1 MKLEVKIPSV
11 GESVTEAT
19 LSSWNKKTG
28 DFVRA
33 NELLLLIETD
43 KASVEVVAEKDGQ
56 LTINTEAGQTV
67 PIGTVVGVIDTSAAP
82 KSEATPSSATPQAI
96 KQSPAP
102 AASAAAPAA
111 AASGGA
117 TTAPA
122 PLSASSNS
130 SSTAGST
137 TSFDTQSHLSP
148 AVQKIVTE
156 KSLDPSQIKG
166 TGKDGRLTKEDVMTA
181 SKGTTMS
188 STPPPSVTPSKPA
201 TSKETFPSGAPLLT
215 NVARGISRQGE
226 VERIPMNNIRRRT
239 AERLVQAQHTA
250 AILTTFNEIDMT
262 RVTEVRNKYKDAFK
276 EKYGT
281 SLGFMGFFTKAVI
294 EALRAF
300 PAVNASIEGNDL
312 VYKKFYNISVAVGT
326 EKGLIVPV
334 IRDADLL
341 TIAGIEQAIKHFALK
356 AREGRITIDDLS
368 NGTFTISNG
377 GVYGSLMSTPILNY
391 PQVGILGMHKVED
404 RPMAINGRV
413 EIRPM
418 MYVALSYDHRI
429 IDGKEAVSFLVKVKE
444 GVEAPERLLLEI

>member
-19 LSSWNKKTG
+19 ISSWNKKSG

-43 KASVEVVAEKDGQ
+43 KASVEVVAEKEGV
-56 LTINTEAGQTV
+56 LTISTEAGATV
-67 PIGTVVGVIDTSAAP
+67 PIGTIVGTIDTT
-82 KSEATPSSATPQAI
+82 AT
-96 KQSPAP
+96 
-102 AASAAAPAA
+102 ASAAPAA
-111 AASGGA
+111 AAPTKA
-117 TTAPA
+117 AAAAPA
-122 PLSASSNS
+122 ATASA
-130 SSTAGST
+130 GGFET
-137 TSFDTQSHLSP
+137 TTHLSP

-156 KSLDPSQIKG
+156 KGIDPSQIKG
-166 TGKDGRLTKEDVMTA
+166 TGKDGRLVKEDVMTA
-181 SKGTTMS
+181 KPGVTTS
-188 STPPPSVTPSKPA
+188 APTPAPASAPAAKPA
-201 TSKETFPSGAPLLT
+201 APVSAPAPAPAYPAASG
-215 NVARGISRQGE
+215 RSRQGE
-226 VERIPMNNIRRRT
+226 IDRMPMNNIRRRT
-239 AERLVQAQHTA
+239 AERLVEAQHTA

-281 SLGFMGFFTKAVI
+281 NLGFMGFFTKAVI
-294 EALRAF
+294 EGLKAF
-300 PAVNASIEGNDL
+300 PAVNASIEGTDIL
-312 VYKKFYNISVAVGT
+312 YKKFFNVGVAVGT

-341 TIAGIEQAIKHFALK
+341 SIAGIEQAIKHFALK
-356 AREGRITIDDLS
+356 AREGRISIDDLS
-368 NGTFTISNG
+368 GGTFTISNG

-404 RPMAINGRV
+404 RPMAINGKV

-429 IDGKEAVSFLVKVKE
+429 IDGKEAVGFLVKVKE
-444 GVEAPERLLLEI
+444 CVENPERLLLEI

>member
-19 LSSWNKKTG
+19 ISTWNKNSGEYVK
-28 DFVRA
+28 A

-43 KASVEVVAEKDGQ
+43 KASVEVVAEKDGM
-56 LTINTEAGQTV
+56 LTITSEAGATV
-67 PIGTVVGVIDTSAAP
+67 PIGTVVGMIDTSATAP
-82 KSEATPSSATPQAI
+82 AGASSSSNKSSASASANATVA
-96 KQSPAP
+96 AP
-102 AASAAAPAA
+102 MAASA
-111 AASGGA
+111 SHGGA
-117 TTAPA
+117 TEF
-122 PLSASSNS
+122 S
-130 SSTAGST
+130 
-137 TSFDTQSHLSP
+137 TQSHLSP

-156 KSLDPSQIKG
+156 KNLDPSQIKG
-166 TGKDGRLTKEDVMTA
+166 TGKDGRLTKEDALKATP
-181 SKGTTMS
+181 TTTKS
-188 STPPPSVTPSKPA
+188 SPSVVSKAPSATITPLTTPTPRVGSK
-201 TSKETFPSGAPLLT
+201 
-215 NVARGISRQGE
+215 QGE
-226 VERIPMNNIRRRT
+226 IERVPMNNIRRRT
-239 AERLVQAQHTA
+239 AERLVEAQHTA

-262 RVTEVRNKYKDAFK
+262 RVTEVRNKYKDSFK

-294 EALRAF
+294 EALKAF
-300 PAVNASIEGNDL
+300 PAVNASIEGTDII
-312 VYKKFYNISVAVGT
+312 YKKYFNIGVAVGT

-341 TIAGIEQAIKHFALK
+341 SIAGIEQAIKYFALK
-356 AREGRITIDDLS
+356 AREGRISIDDLS
-368 NGTFTISNG
+368 GGTFTVSNG

-404 RPMAINGRV
+404 RPMAINGKV

-429 IDGKEAVSFLVKVKE
+429 IDGKEAVGFLVKVKE

>member
-19 LSSWNKKTG
+19 ISTWNKKSG

-56 LTINTEAGQTV
+56 LTINTEAGQTI
-67 PIGTVVGVIDTSAAP
+67 PIGTVVGVIDTSV
-82 KSEATPSSATPQAI
+82 
-96 KQSPAP
+96 
-102 AASAAAPAA
+102 AASAITSSTPAGINKPTTPA
-111 AASGGA
+111 N
-117 TTAPA
+117 TAPA
-122 PLSASSNS
+122 SNGGTTVSAPLSTSFSPTGGS
-130 SSTAGST
+130 SSFETH
-137 TSFDTQSHLSP
+137 SHLSP

-181 SKGTTMS
+181 ASKAA
-188 STPPPSVTPSKPA
+188 STPTPTAAPVTPLKPA
-201 TSKETFPSGAPLLT
+201 ISKESSASPLLT
-215 NVARGISRQGE
+215 QVARGISRQGE

-239 AERLVQAQHTA
+239 AERLVEAQHTA

-281 SLGFMGFFTKAVI
+281 GLGFMGFFTKAVI
-294 EALRAF
+294 EGLRAF
-300 PAVNASIEGNDL
+300 PAVNASIEGTDL
-312 VYKKFYNISVAVGT
+312 IYKKFYNIGVAVGT

-356 AREGRITIDDLS
+356 AREGRISIDDLS
-368 NGTFTISNG
+368 GGTFTVSNG

-404 RPMAINGRV
+404 RPMAINGKV

-444 GVEAPERLLLEI
+444 CVEAPERLLLEI

>member
-19 LSSWNKKTG
+19 ISSWNKRSG

-43 KASVEVVAEKDGQ
+43 KASVEVVAEKDGV
-56 LTINTEAGQTV
+56 LTITTDAGNTV
-67 PIGTVVGVIDTSAAP
+67 PIGTVVGNIDTT
-82 KSEATPSSATPQAI
+82 ATVAV
-96 KQSPAP
+96 
-102 AASAAAPAA
+102 AAAPATKPATATTPA
-111 AASGGA
+111 AGA
-117 TTAPA
+117 T
-122 PLSASSNS
+122 SAGFET
-130 SSTAGST
+130 ST
-137 TSFDTQSHLSP
+137 HLSP

-156 KSLDPSQIKG
+156 KGLDPAQIKG
-166 TGKDGRLTKEDVMTA
+166 TGKDGRLTKEDVLSA
-181 SKGTTMS
+181 
-188 STPPPSVTPSKPA
+188 KPA
-201 TSKETFPSGAPLLT
+201 AHIAPT
-215 NVARGISRQGE
+215 TTPAAAPAPAKPAPMQAPAPVVPTGRSRQGE
-226 VERIPMNNIRRRT
+226 IERVPMNNIRRRT
-239 AERLVQAQHTA
+239 AERLVEAQHTA

-294 EALRAF
+294 EALKAY
-300 PAVNASIEGNDL
+300 PAVNASIEGTDI
-312 VYKKFYNISVAVGT
+312 VYKKFYNVGVAVGT

-341 TIAGIEQAIKHFALK
+341 SIAGIEQSIKYFALK

-368 NGTFTISNG
+368 GGTFTVSNG

-404 RPMAINGRV
+404 RPMAINGKV

-429 IDGKEAVSFLVKVKE
+429 IDGKEAVGFLVKVKE
-444 GVEAPERLLLEI
+444 CVEAPERMLLEI

>member
-19 LSSWNKKTG
+19 ISTWNKKTG

-67 PIGTVVGVIDTSAAP
+67 PIGSVVGVIDTS
-82 KSEATPSSATPQAI
+82 I
-96 KQSPAP
+96 
-102 AASAAAPAA
+102 AASASTSSPAA
-111 AASGGA
+111 GINNPTTTPASNAPVSNGG
-117 TTAPA
+117 TTVSA
-122 PLSASSNS
+122 PLSTASTTTSGS
-130 SSTAGST
+130 SSFETHT
-137 TSFDTQSHLSP
+137 HLSP

-181 SKGTTMS
+181 APKAAGT
-188 STPPPSVTPSKPA
+188 PAPSVTPIKPTAA
-201 TSKETFPSGAPLLT
+201 TSTASPLLT
-215 NVARGISRQGE
+215 QVVRGISRQGE

-239 AERLVQAQHTA
+239 AERLVEAQHTA

-281 SLGFMGFFTKAVI
+281 SLGFMGFFVKAVI
-294 EALRAF
+294 EGLRAF
-300 PAVNASIEGNDL
+300 PAVNASIEGTDL
-312 VYKKFYNISVAVGT
+312 IYKKFYNISVAVGT

-356 AREGRITIDDLS
+356 AREGRISIDDLS
-368 NGTFTISNG
+368 NGTFTVSNG

-404 RPMAINGRV
+404 RPMAINGKV

-429 IDGKEAVSFLVKVKE
+429 IDGKEAVGFLVKVKE
-444 GVEAPERLLLEI
+444 CVEAPERLLLEI

>member
-19 LSSWNKKTG
+19 ISTWNKKSG
-28 DFVRA
+28 DFVSA

-67 PIGTVVGVIDTSAAP
+67 PIGTVVGVIDTSV
-82 KSEATPSSATPQAI
+82 
-96 KQSPAP
+96 
-102 AASAAAPAA
+102 AASASTSSAPAGINKPAAPPNNAP
-111 AASGGA
+111 ASNGG
-117 TTAPA
+117 TTVSA
-122 PLSASSNS
+122 PLSASS
-130 SSTAGST
+130 SSTGGS
-137 TSFDTQSHLSP
+137 SFETHTHLSP

-166 TGKDGRLTKEDVMTA
+166 TGKDGRLTKEDVMAAA
-181 SKGTTMS
+181 SKAASTS
-188 STPPPSVTPSKPA
+188 ASTPPAPSVTPLKSASA
-201 TSKETFPSGAPLLT
+201 TSTAAPLLSQ
-215 NVARGISRQGE
+215 VARGISRQGE

-239 AERLVQAQHTA
+239 AERLVEAQHTA

-281 SLGFMGFFTKAVI
+281 SLGFMGFFVKAVI
-294 EALRAF
+294 EGLRAF
-300 PAVNASIEGNDL
+300 PAVNASIEGTDL
-312 VYKKFYNISVAVGT
+312 IYKKFYNISVAVGT

-356 AREGRITIDDLS
+356 AREGRISIDDLS
-368 NGTFTISNG
+368 NGTFTVSNG

-404 RPMAINGRV
+404 RPMAINGKV

-444 GVEAPERLLLEI
+444 CVEAPERLLLEI

>member
-19 LSSWNKKTG
+19 ISTWNKKSG

-43 KASVEVVAEKDGQ
+43 KASVEVVAEKEGA
-56 LTINTEAGQTV
+56 LTIITEAGTTV
-67 PIGTVVGVIDTSAAP
+67 PIGTVVGTIDTSVSAP
-82 KSEATPSSATPQAI
+82 AGASQSKVTTT
-96 KQSPAP
+96 QSPSLTSMGP
-102 AASAAAPAA
+102 EV
-111 AASGGA
+111 
-117 TTAPA
+117 
-122 PLSASSNS
+122 SSPF
-130 SSTAGST
+130 STQG
-137 TSFDTQSHLSP
+137 HLSP

-156 KSLDPSQIKG
+156 KNLDPSQIKG
-166 TGKDGRLTKEDVMTA
+166 SGKDGRLTKEDALKA
-181 SKGTTMS
+181 SS
-188 STPPPSVTPSKPA
+188 APPPSPSLSSQAKPSASVSNITP
-201 TSKETFPSGAPLLT
+201 LT
-215 NVARGISRQGE
+215 TPTPRVGSRQGE

-239 AERLVQAQHTA
+239 AERLVEAQHTA

-262 RVTEVRNKYKDAFK
+262 RVTEVRNKYKDSFK

-294 EALRAF
+294 EALKAF
-300 PAVNASIEGNDL
+300 PAVNASIEGTDII
-312 VYKKFYNISVAVGT
+312 YKKFFNIGVAVGT
-326 EKGLIVPV
+326 ERGLIVPV

-341 TIAGIEQAIKHFALK
+341 SIAGIEQAIKHFALK

-368 NGTFTISNG
+368 GGTFTVSNG

-391 PQVGILGMHKVED
+391 PQVGILGMHKVEE
-404 RPMAINGRV
+404 RPMAINGKV

-429 IDGKEAVSFLVKVKE
+429 IDGKEAVGFLVKVKE
-444 GVEAPERLLLEI
+444 CVEAPERLLLEV

>member
-19 LSSWNKKTG
+19 ISSWNKKSG
-28 DFVRA
+28 DFVKA

-43 KASVEVVAEKDGQ
+43 KASVEVVAEKDGV
-56 LTINTEAGQTV
+56 LTITTDAGATV
-67 PIGTVVGVIDTSAAP
+67 PIGTIVGSIDTAAAAVKP
-82 KSEATPSSATPQAI
+82 
-96 KQSPAP
+96 SPAP
-102 AASAAAPAA
+102 TPAAGAASANFE
-111 AASGGA
+111 
-117 TTAPA
+117 TT
-122 PLSASSNS
+122 
-130 SSTAGST
+130 T
-137 TSFDTQSHLSP
+137 HLSP

-156 KSLDPSQIKG
+156 KGLDPAQVKG
-166 TGKDGRLTKEDVMTA
+166 TGKDGRLTKEDVLTA
-181 SKGTTMS
+181 
-188 STPPPSVTPSKPA
+188 KP
-201 TSKETFPSGAPLLT
+201 GAPAPAPAAAPT
-215 NVARGISRQGE
+215 TTPAKPTQAPAPIGISGRSRQGE
-226 VERIPMNNIRRRT
+226 VERVPMNNIRRRT
-239 AERLVQAQHTA
+239 AERLVEAQHTA

-294 EALRAF
+294 EALKAF
-300 PAVNASIEGNDL
+300 PAVNASIEGTDL
-312 VYKKFYNISVAVGT
+312 VYKKFFNIGVAVGT

-341 TIAGIEQAIKHFALK
+341 SIAGIEQAIKHFALK
-356 AREGRITIDDLS
+356 AREGRISIDDLS
-368 NGTFTISNG
+368 GGTFTVSNG

-404 RPMAINGRV
+404 RPMAINGKV

-429 IDGKEAVSFLVKVKE
+429 IDGKEAVGFLVKVKE
-444 GVEAPERLLLEI
+444 CVEAPERLLLEI

>member
-19 LSSWNKKTG
+19 ISSWNKKTG
-28 DFVRA
+28 DFVKA

-43 KASVEVVAEKDGQ
+43 KASVEVVAEKDGL
-56 LTINTEAGQTV
+56 LTITTEAGSTI
-67 PIGTVVGVIDTSAAP
+67 PIGTVVGQIDTSASAG
-82 KSEATPSSATPQAI
+82 ASSA
-96 KQSPAP
+96 
-102 AASAAAPAA
+102 ASTASTSTIGAA
-111 AASGGA
+111 AAGVSTGSMANAPSPVATKPAAGMSAGAPATTTGGA
-117 TTAPA
+117 
-122 PLSASSNS
+122 L
-130 SSTAGST
+130 
-137 TSFDTQSHLSP
+137 SFDTHSHLSP

-166 TGKDGRLTKEDVMTA
+166 TGKDGRLTKEDVMKT
-181 SKGTTMS
+181 
-188 STPPPSVTPSKPA
+188 STPPPSPMGNAGPKTPPPLSGA
-201 TSKETFPSGAPLLT
+201 TSGPLT
-215 NVARGISRQGE
+215 NTSRGISRQGE
-226 VERIPMNNIRRRT
+226 VERVAMNNIRRRT
-239 AERLVQAQHTA
+239 AERLVEAQHTA

-300 PAVNASIEGNDL
+300 PAVNASIEGTDII
-312 VYKKFYNISVAVGT
+312 YKKFFNIGVAVGT

-334 IRDADLL
+334 VRDADLL
-341 TIAGIEQAIKHFALK
+341 TIAGIEQAIKHFANK
-356 AREGRITIDDLS
+356 AREGRISIDDLS
-368 NGTFTISNG
+368 GGTFTISNG

-404 RPMAINGRV
+404 RPMAINGKV

-429 IDGKEAVSFLVKVKE
+429 IDGKEAVGFLVKVKE